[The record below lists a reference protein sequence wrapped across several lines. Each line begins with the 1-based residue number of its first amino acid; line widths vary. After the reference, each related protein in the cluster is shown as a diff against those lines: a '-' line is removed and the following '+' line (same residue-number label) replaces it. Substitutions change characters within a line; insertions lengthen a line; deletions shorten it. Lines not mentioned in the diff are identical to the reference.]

1 MTEYACRVK
10 HDAYMSRALSTAWRA
25 SMSGMRA
32 YAEGVGTLN
41 VGKRGR
47 WTVRHTV
54 TSLPSCGTPRSALR
68 PIYRVVRHCP
78 QWVRV
83 QFQGPITYASFS
95 TIVLNDVRVL
105 TSFPLAV
112 V

>member
-10 HDAYMSRALSTAWRA
+10 RDAYISRASSTAWRA
-25 SMSGMRA
+25 SMSEIRA

-54 TSLPSCGTPRSALR
+54 TSLPSRGTPRSALR
-68 PIYRVVRHCP
+68 PSFHRRVSETR
-78 QWVRV
+78 
-83 QFQGPITYASFS
+83 PIRSVLGS
-95 TIVLNDVRVL
+95 TE
-105 TSFPLAV
+105 S
-112 V
+112 

>member
-10 HDAYMSRALSTAWRA
+10 RDAYMSRASSTAWRA
-25 SMSGMRA
+25 SMSGIRA

-54 TSLPSCGTPRSALR
+54 TSLPSRGTPRSALR
-68 PIYRVVRHCP
+68 PSFHRRVASRN
-78 QWVRV
+78 
-83 QFQGPITYASFS
+83 PIRSVLGS
-95 TIVLNDVRVL
+95 TE
-105 TSFPLAV
+105 S
-112 V
+112 